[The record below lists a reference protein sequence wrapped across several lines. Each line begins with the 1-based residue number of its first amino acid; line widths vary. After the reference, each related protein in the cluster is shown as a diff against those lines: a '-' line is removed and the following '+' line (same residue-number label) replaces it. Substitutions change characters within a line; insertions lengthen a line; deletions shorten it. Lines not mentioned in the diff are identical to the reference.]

1 MKQKS
6 EIQTQE
12 LASGYYEEKRYRED
26 HSRYY
31 HDWWTAKLLSLVD
44 VRGRVLDN
52 GCGTG
57 ILFQALPDA
66 PCTLYGIDI
75 SKGMLTYA
83 RPRSRRLV
91 LGDSQNLPFRS
102 ASFDLVVGRSLL
114 HHLPDPGRG
123 IREIARILKPG
134 GQVAVVDTNASLL
147 SALPRGLARRSDHF
161 SDDHKNMSARGLAD
175 MIREFFTVDAV
186 YHFGYLA
193 YPLGFPDI
201 LDIARFI
208 PRPLAVTKMLTKL
221 DALIST
227 IPLLRTQSWG
237 VMIKGTRM

>member
-6 EIQTQE
+6 EIETQE

-31 HDWWTAKLLSLVD
+31 HDWWTSKLLSLVD

-66 PCTLYGIDI
+66 PCTLYGLDI
-75 SKGMLTYA
+75 SRGMLTYA

-91 LGDSQNLPFRS
+91 
-102 ASFDLVVGRSLL
+102 

-147 SALPRGLARRSDHF
+147 SALPRRLARRSDHF
-161 SDDHKNMSARGLAD
+161 SDDHKNMSARLLAD

-208 PRPLAVTKMLTKL
+208 PRPLEVTKMLTKL

-237 VMIKGTRM
+237 IMIKGTRM